1 MAEARCIVI
10 FPSTHFALRA
20 ERAALAAGI
29 PAQMIPVPRDISPD
43 CNMGMEV
50 SVEHEGALRTLLA
63 AKGVDCSFVR
73 RGK

>member
-20 ERAALAAGI
+20 ERAALEAGI
-29 PAQMIPVPRDISPD
+29 PAQMIPVPRHMSPD

-50 SVEHEGALRTLLA
+50 PIEQENQLRALLA
-63 AKGVDCSFVR
+63 DKGVDCSFVR
-73 RGK
+73 RES